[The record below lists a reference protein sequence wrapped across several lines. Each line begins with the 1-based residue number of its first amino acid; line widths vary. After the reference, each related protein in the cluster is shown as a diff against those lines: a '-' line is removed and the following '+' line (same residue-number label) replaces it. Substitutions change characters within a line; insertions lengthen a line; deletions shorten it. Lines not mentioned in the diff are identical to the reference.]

1 MITFISGLIFNLM
14 LELFIIFE
22 SDYPKGHQW
31 HRNFIIIIISSILGP
46 INLEMI
52 VSRNCSSCN
61 GTNNKVWVYFVFL
74 PYIQSCFG
82 HESGALIN
90 SRIVI
95 NWTRWKFCFSLK
107 VNLYNWNARY
117 WCCKTFLM
125 FGDWQRCRTSEIFHN
140 HNILPFTC
148 KSLLSR
154 KNRIL
159 AKFSQSYVSVQS
171 ITQKFDWDVC
181 MYVAIL
187 KPQGLWQSGSSLHL
201 GNGQSREF
209 DLQAIKW

>member
-90 SRIVI
+90 SHIVI
-95 NWTRWKFCFSLK
+95 NWTQWKFCFSLK
-107 VNLYNWNARY
+107 VNLYNW
-117 WCCKTFLM
+117 L
-125 FGDWQRCRTSEIFHN
+125 G
-140 HNILPFTC
+140 
-148 KSLLSR
+148 
-154 KNRIL
+154 
-159 AKFSQSYVSVQS
+159 
-171 ITQKFDWDVC
+171 C
-181 MYVAIL
+181 MYVCSNPKTTRVTAIRIFITPRKWL
-187 KPQGLWQSGSSLHL
+187 KSTNQL
-201 GNGQSREF
+201 EV
-209 DLQAIKW
+209 IKP